1 MKRKGFAKTAPKSLE
16 KRIID
21 NALLIK
27 NDFSI
32 ILPGPL
38 DDASRKVVKSLEKKL
53 KKVWMVKDDAQ
64 RLEKLSRK
72 KGVEGALAAI
82 LILANDKKAPYLAQV
97 RIGGKNI
104 SYAVRGK
111 AEREKLISLQHFDD
125 PVLRLLFY
133 RDIAFKKKLAFYS
146 WNNKLVC
153 SSASSDIPEE
163 FLEFLSKHLG
173 LQREKNVLRCSHLV
187 DEDKERMFI
196 EIKNIRVEICRDCLS
211 DKNTFMEISKYF
223 IDPNLKKKI
232 KVGIVS
238 PLLEYNLDTNFT
250 QEYLEGRI
258 SDFGFFEKNLKKWKN
273 DLTSREVFLIYWKG
287 KVFKDT
293 DVFLEQVGGDEIEKK
308 GLKILF
314 SLLNEPVFLDDASPN
329 AILKIY
335 WKKFGEKI
343 LVELSGDGKLSAAVF
358 NPGEPPIKQLR
369 EIAEIMEKSNKISR
383 YPVVENVSP
392 IARFVD
398 DIVKEYILHGK
409 DRILTKL
416 SKVPQNTRERSIA
429 YAFLLALGKG
439 EERKWQYRK
448 EEIEFGEFLK
458 EYAGKLLEAKPEN
471 YLKRLKELL
480 AAAGAEYENR

>member
-32 ILPGPL
+32 ILPEPL

-146 WNNKLVC
+146 WDNKLVC
-153 SSASSDIPEE
+153 SSASSDIPKE

-187 DEDKERMFI
+187 DENKEHMFI
-196 EIKNIRVEICRDCLS
+196 EIKSIRVEICRDCLS

-258 SDFGFFEKNLKKWKN
+258 SDFSFFEKNLEKWKK

-287 KVFKDT
+287 KVFKDA
-293 DVFLEQVGGDEIEKK
+293 DSFLEHVG
-308 GLKILF
+308 
-314 SLLNEPVFLDDASPN
+314 
-329 AILKIY
+329 
-335 WKKFGEKI
+335 
-343 LVELSGDGKLSAAVF
+343 
-358 NPGEPPIKQLR
+358 
-369 EIAEIMEKSNKISR
+369 
-383 YPVVENVSP
+383 
-392 IARFVD
+392 
-398 DIVKEYILHGK
+398 
-409 DRILTKL
+409 
-416 SKVPQNTRERSIA
+416 
-429 YAFLLALGKG
+429 
-439 EERKWQYRK
+439 
-448 EEIEFGEFLK
+448 
-458 EYAGKLLEAKPEN
+458 
-471 YLKRLKELL
+471 
-480 AAAGAEYENR
+480 